1 MAKDVASKIT
11 NGYLETFYT
20 IPAVS
25 SSVWVDL
32 DMTDDGST
40 LIIQVNQDQGLLFL
54 QTVLVTSTLF
64 NVYSG
69 FSPLTLI
76 VSPETPRLPTG
87 ELALSD
93 EDFLRNATSIV
104 ALIPTCALVCEDQ
117 VPGLPAFSQR
127 GTFDTLDKACNNT
140 LVTFDG
146 FVTCAQSSS
155 LCEADDVSSANSF
168 KQVHFCMFSIHAA
181 SSNNFRYIAVNNTIT
196 FKFVPPPGYS
206 LTSFDY
212 TVTDLNSQVIAKSKR
227 SARADNSQNS
237 LGTVTITLTS
247 CAPLNVQ
254 MKYGL
259 CDGALIENNQCQGTV
274 TGHVKNQDIDP
285 TKIKGTGFYGQ
296 NCGQSIAPTV
306 SVVSNDQGNSVA
318 IISGSCAA
326 VVAVLLIV
334 FIAVLRKQKREKEE
348 VIKSVSVDMSSE
360 PVQQVSV
367 QVSEKGTPLF
377 GALGCCAPNCSK
389 GENGGPLSFDV
400 STLEV
405 QRREDIAQWT
415 VHDVANWVY
424 INGGGDLA
432 ARKVQEEEIDGKALL
447 LVNVQEFVQFVA
459 VDDQLAFGKLLL
471 EVQRGGEIPPA
482 WKP

>member
-1 MAKDVASKIT
+1 M
-11 NGYLETFYT
+11 
-20 IPAVS
+20 
-25 SSVWVDL
+25 VWVDL

-140 LVTFDG
+140 LATFDG

-168 KQVHFCMFSIHAA
+168 RSKFISVCSAYMQPAPTISDI
-181 SSNNFRYIAVNNTIT
+181 IAVNNTIT

-212 TVTDLNSQVIAKSKR
+212 TVTDLNSEVIAKSKR

-296 NCGQSIAPTV
+296 NCGQAIAPTV
-306 SVVSNDQGNSVA
+306 SVVSNDQGNSGA
-318 IISGSCAA
+318 IIGGSCAA

-377 GALGCCAPNCSK
+377 GALRDVVNQIAVREK
-389 GENGGPLSFDV
+389 NGGPLSFDV

-471 EVQRGGEIPPA
+471 DVQRGGEIPP
-482 WKP
+482 